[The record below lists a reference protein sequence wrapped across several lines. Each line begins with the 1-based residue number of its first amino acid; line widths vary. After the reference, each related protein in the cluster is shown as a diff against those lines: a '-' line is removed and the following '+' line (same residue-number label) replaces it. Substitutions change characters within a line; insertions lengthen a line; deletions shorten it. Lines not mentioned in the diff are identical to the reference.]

1 MGDARPI
8 YHAKPGPGVRPV
20 YFAKPG
26 PGVMPTYEAAPG
38 RDTLPIYEAKPG
50 PGVTP
55 IYNAQPPGQARQTTP
70 AQDATV
76 LLVLAAIALGVVIL
90 PIWLATK
97 IYRNNAK
104 PIGIYLAIL
113 FVVGYL
119 GVVALIA
126 NAVISPNRASSP
138 AAWTDTRLETGLDEK
153 LLAVLPDYANNQ
165 GSVDCPLGTYHP
177 GDVVACTLYVN
188 GAAAATV
195 DLTIEP
201 NDNIKVDN
209 VHAS

>member
-1 MGDARPI
+1 MGDARPV
-8 YHAKPGPGVRPV
+8 YRAKPGPGVTPV

-26 PGVMPTYEAAPG
+26 PGVMATYEAQPG
-38 RDTLPIYEAKPG
+38 RGALPIYEAKPG

-55 IYNAQPPGQARQTTP
+55 IYNAQPQGQARQSTP

-97 IYRNNAK
+97 IHRNNEK
-104 PIGIYLAIL
+104 PIGTYLAIL
-113 FVVGYL
+113 FVVGYI

-126 NAVISPNRASSP
+126 NAIVSPNRVSAP

-153 LLAVLPDYANNQ
+153 LRAVIPDYANSR
-165 GSVDCPLGTYHP
+165 GSVDCPQGTYQP
-177 GDVVACTLYVN
+177 GAVVTCTVHANGTAALTVN
-188 GAAAATV
+188 
-195 DLTIEP
+195 LTIES
-201 NDNIKVDN
+201 NDHIKVDN
-209 VHAS
+209 VHPS